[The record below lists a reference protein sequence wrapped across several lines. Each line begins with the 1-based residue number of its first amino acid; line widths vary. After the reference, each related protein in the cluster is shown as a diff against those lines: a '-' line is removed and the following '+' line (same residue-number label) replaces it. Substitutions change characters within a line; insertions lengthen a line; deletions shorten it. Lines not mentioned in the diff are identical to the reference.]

1 MTSLI
6 SLRLKAGQVE
16 THDLPIVLIDDGVRA
31 QAQTL
36 VKVEFAEFGITI
48 DVGIK
53 AEIELVCSRCIET
66 FVKNVDYDHNIIIS
80 LADNSWEIDDETL
93 AMGIINVADNTIDI
107 QELVRQ
113 LLVENQEMRPLC
125 SEECQGLCPVCGINL
140 NSENCECDD
149 NYKDPRWS
157 KLRDIK
163 IK

>member
-66 FVKNVDYDHNIIIS
+66 FVKNVDYDHNIVIS

-93 AMGIINVADNTIDI
+93 AMGIISVADNTIDI

-157 KLRDIK
+157 KLRNIK